1 MNANLAQGYF
11 RVSEYKEP
19 NRKWNP
25 ILRLTI
31 IHHTIQVYNA
41 RYFKEV
47 THLGTEQFLRC
58 LTSLSVMEP
67 VFQRDVAISRL
78 ARQVA
83 RKYSS
88 KY

>member
-1 MNANLAQGYF
+1 MESN
-11 RVSEYKEP
+11 S
-19 NRKWNP
+19 P
-25 ILRLTI
+25 INNYPS
-31 IHHTIQVYNA
+31 HHPHIQVYNA

-47 THLGTEQFLRC
+47 THLGTEQYLRC